1 MMRSLELVPTLQ
13 YLVQMD
19 DDAVLCTQ
27 HLAYQL
33 GRALNPRSPLK
44 RFLFGFKRGTNY
56 DNSFLLMSR
65 DLAEFF
71 QSHYYSELRG
81 THKYRGSI
89 GASLGTGAGYRDVME
104 KYGYNLVK
112 RSGNIRG
119 CSEACISKLEKTSP
133 ECQCVA
139 ASTKTPPPPREGAVD
154 RHFRPTLVTE
164 AECTQQQS
172 RFPDAN
178 QCSEKALRSQGIQ
191 ERRVCLSLYCL
202 KQKDHICRGIF
213 KECSVF
219 NFFSCF
225 NKFLH
230 LLLLKI
236 ALTFWFLHYSSHGFY
251 GGF

>member
-1 MMRSLELVPTLQ
+1 MRSLELVPTLQ

-89 GASLGTGAGYRDVME
+89 GASLGTGAGYRLPQIQAGAGGTAV
-104 KYGYNLVK
+104 LVCGWP
-112 RSGNIRG
+112 RTRPHGRG
-119 CSEACISKLEKTSP
+119 K
-133 ECQCVA
+133 
-139 ASTKTPPPPREGAVD
+139 
-154 RHFRPTLVTE
+154 
-164 AECTQQQS
+164 
-172 RFPDAN
+172 
-178 QCSEKALRSQGIQ
+178 
-191 ERRVCLSLYCL
+191 
-202 KQKDHICRGIF
+202 
-213 KECSVF
+213 
-219 NFFSCF
+219 
-225 NKFLH
+225 
-230 LLLLKI
+230 
-236 ALTFWFLHYSSHGFY
+236 
-251 GGF
+251 